1 MISVFKSIMQ
11 FDSLKKKMNEVQN
24 SSNDDISEEDLPKSG
39 QKTQRVDINVLR
51 SKLQESEN
59 KQFKKNLLI
68 LSTLLL
74 TLGFLGIYLSF

>member
-1 MISVFKSIMQ
+1 MQ
-11 FDSLKKKMNEVQN
+11 FKGLKKKLGDVQI
-24 SSNDDISEEDLPKSG
+24 SADKDVSEEALPKSG

-59 KQFKKNLLI
+59 KQFKKNLII

-74 TLGFLGIYLSF
+74 ILGFLGIYLSF

>member
-1 MISVFKSIMQ
+1 MEIKG
-11 FDSLKKKMNEVQN
+11 LKKKLDDVQV
-24 SSNDDISEEDLPKSG
+24 SSDKDISEDALPKSG
-39 QKTQRVDINVLR
+39 LKTQRVDINVLR

-59 KQFKKNLLI
+59 KQFKKNLII